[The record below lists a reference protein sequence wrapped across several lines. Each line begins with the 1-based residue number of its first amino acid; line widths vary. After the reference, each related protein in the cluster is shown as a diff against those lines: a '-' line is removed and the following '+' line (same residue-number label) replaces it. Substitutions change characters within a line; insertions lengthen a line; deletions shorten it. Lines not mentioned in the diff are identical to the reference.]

1 MDINIEK
8 YEYVIDSDENSC
20 SLRYKLSG
28 GTVGVMRY
36 NYYLNVGRRIKQN
49 IVVLREMDI
58 DTMISN
64 IMFEEGLSPELG
76 EAVVHSIKNNSYELV
91 NSFVK
96 ENLVP
101 TEGQPASD

>member
-1 MDINIEK
+1 M
-8 YEYVIDSDENSC
+8 VDSDENSC

-58 DTMISN
+58 DSMIAN
-64 IMFEEGLSPELG
+64 IMFEEGFSPELG
-76 EAVVHSIKNNSYELV
+76 EAVVHTIKDNSYRIV
-91 NSFVK
+91 NTFVN

-101 TEGQPASD
+101 AMGQPASD

>member
-1 MDINIEK
+1 MDLNLEK
-8 YEYVIDSDENSC
+8 YEYVVDSDENSC

-58 DTMISN
+58 DSMIAN
-64 IMFEEGLSPELG
+64 IMFEEGFSPELG
-76 EAVVHSIKNNSYELV
+76 ESVVHTIKDNSYRIV
-91 NSFVK
+91 NTFVN

-101 TEGQPASD
+101 VMGQPASD